1 MQKHAVR
8 ERLRPLTIAVFL
20 MGFMLWVPVEKLFMT
35 EIGFDP
41 ASIGV
46 MAAAY
51 AAMTPLIEIPSG
63 ILADRWSRR
72 GVLMIAAGS
81 LAMTSLVGGLSF
93 NVPTYIVSALILA
106 VYFAMYSGTMDAVVY
121 DTVLDEIGAGDAF
134 EQQIGRI
141 RFVESFALV
150 AGALAGG
157 VIAELTSTRL
167 TYFLTVPFAGA
178 AIVALRR
185 FAEPQLHKQVD
196 GPSLRHQ
203 ISLTWGA
210 ILRNP
215 RFLPVVALSVLTAV
229 LLAAIFE
236 FGPLWLVE
244 ADASPG
250 LYGPYW
256 GALMA
261 TLGVGGLLAGRL
273 PFHRRA
279 IAVLV
284 AAVLLLAS
292 LALTT
297 STLPVAIGAQV
308 VLALLVLVVSLR
320 AAQLLHDSV
329 ASTIRS
335 GVASGVSA
343 LGWICFVPFA
353 FIFGVVARDRG
364 VGAAAWM
371 LVGTTA
377 MACLALVVV
386 ARRQPPLAQSTA
398 EALTARLLRDVRG
411 CLMERRNEI
420 DTIDCN
426 EAVELVTEFLEGHL
440 DPQSE
445 LVFLNHLWTCPGCTD
460 YLDQVRQTISLLRE
474 VPAEERLSTAT
485 RAELLATFRE
495 SIDRRS
501 PKASLSGRRA
511 TLRVARVA
519 TPWGRQRR
527 RALGR

>member
-1 MQKHAVR
+1 
-8 ERLRPLTIAVFL
+8 
-20 MGFMLWVPVEKLFMT
+20 
-35 EIGFDP
+35 
-41 ASIGV
+41 

-440 DPQSE
+440 DPESE
-445 LVFLNHLWTCPGCTD
+445 LVFLNHLWSCPGCTD
-460 YLDQVRQTISLLRE
+460 YLDQVRQTISMLRE
-474 VPAEERLSTAT
+474 VPEEERLPSAA
-485 RAELLATFRE
+485 RAELLNAFRE
-495 SIDRRS
+495 SID
-501 PKASLSGRRA
+501 PPV
-511 TLRVARVA
+511 T
-519 TPWGRQRR
+519 
-527 RALGR
+527 

>member
-1 MQKHAVR
+1 
-8 ERLRPLTIAVFL
+8 

-51 AAMTPLIEIPSG
+51 AALTPLIEIPSG

-72 GVLMIAAGS
+72 GVLMIAAGA

-93 NVPTYIVSALILA
+93 NVPTYIISALILA

-150 AGALAGG
+150 SGALAGG

-167 TYFLTVPFAGA
+167 TYFLTVPFASA
-178 AIVALRR
+178 AIFALLR
-185 FAEPQLHKQVD
+185 FTEPQLHKQLD
-196 GPSLRHQ
+196 GPSLRRQ

-210 ILRNP
+210 IVRNP
-215 RFLPVVALSVLTAV
+215 RFLPVVALSLLTAV

-256 GALMA
+256 AALMA
-261 TLGVGGLLAGRL
+261 TLGFGGLLAGRIA
-273 PFHRRA
+273 FHRHV
-279 IAVLV
+279 IAAGVATTILV
-284 AAVLLLAS
+284 ASLTLTMSSLPAAV
-292 LALTT
+292 
-297 STLPVAIGAQV
+297 VAHV
-308 VLALLVLVVSLR
+308 VLALLVVVVSLR

-353 FIFGVVARDRG
+353 FIFGVVARNQG
-364 VGAAAWM
+364 VDAAAWM
-371 LVGTTA
+371 LVGTSA
-377 MACLALVVV
+377 LACPMLIVV
-386 ARRQPPLAQSTA
+386 ARRQPPIAQSTA

-426 EAVELVTEFLEGHL
+426 EAVELVTDFLEGHL
-440 DPQSE
+440 DPESE
-445 LVFLNHLWTCPGCTD
+445 LTFLNHLWTCPGCTD
-460 YLDQVRQTISLLRE
+460 YLDQVRETIRLLRE
-474 VPAEERLSTAT
+474 LPEEERLPAT
-485 RAELLATFRE
+485 TRTDLLAAFSE
-495 SIDRRS
+495 SID
-501 PKASLSGRRA
+501 P
-511 TLRVARVA
+511 
-519 TPWGRQRR
+519 
-527 RALGR
+527 LGG

>member
-1 MQKHAVR
+1 
-8 ERLRPLTIAVFL
+8 

-51 AAMTPLIEIPSG
+51 AALTPLIEIPSG

-72 GVLMIAAGS
+72 GVLMIAAGA

-93 NVPTYIVSALILA
+93 DVPTYIVSALILA

-121 DTVLDEIGAGDAF
+121 DTVLDELGAGKAF

-167 TYFLTVPFAGA
+167 TYFLTVPFACA
-178 AIVALRR
+178 AIVALLR
-185 FAEPQLHKQVD
+185 FTEPQLHKQLD
-196 GPSLRHQ
+196 GTSLRRQ

-210 ILRNP
+210 IVRNP
-215 RFLPVVALSVLTAV
+215 RFAPVVALSLLTAV
-229 LLAAIFE
+229 LLAAIYE

-244 ADASPG
+244 ADTSPG

-261 TLGVGGLLAGRL
+261 TLGVGGLLAGRI

-279 IAVLV
+279 IAALV
-284 AAVLLLAS
+284 AAIILLAS
-292 LALTT
+292 LTLTMGN
-297 STLPVAIGAQV
+297 LLAAIGAQI

-329 ASTIRS
+329 TSTIRS

-353 FIFGVVARDRG
+353 FIFGVVARNHG
-364 VGAAAWM
+364 VDTAAWM

-377 MACLALVVV
+377 LACLTLVVV
-386 ARRQPPLAQSTA
+386 ARRQPPLAESTA
-398 EALTARLLRDVRG
+398 EALTARLLRDVRR
-411 CLMERRNEI
+411 CLLERRNEI
-420 DTIDCN
+420 DTIDCS
-426 EAVELVTEFLEGHL
+426 EAVELVTEFLENRM
-440 DPQSE
+440 DADVE
-445 LVFLNHLWTCPGCTD
+445 LIFLNHIWGCPGCTD
-460 YLDQVRQTISLLRE
+460 YLDQVRQTIGILRE
-474 VPAEERLSTAT
+474 LPEEERLPAAT
-485 RAELLATFRE
+485 RAELLDAFRE
-495 SIDRRS
+495 SID
-501 PKASLSGRRA
+501 PPTG
-511 TLRVARVA
+511 
-519 TPWGRQRR
+519 
-527 RALGR
+527 